1 MYDWNKVSKRG
12 GGFTSSMPRSLAKE
26 LREQEEKAKEASKQ
40 TSLKRRAPDPPSHT
54 STLPSSNRLQ
64 NDTISMADPS
74 LSGPYFFPT
83 LPRSTVSALD
93 SSNPKGCFCQ
103 MGSVFRALVFLCL
116 ILGVTGGLIYWIY
129 MVHFLKEDGTYPDAK
144 GTISKIKT
152 DIRSKY
158 PYYNRS
164 KNYLRFL
171 TTILHLECLLFG
183 RNLCTISS

>member
-40 TSLKRRAPDPPSHT
+40 SSLKRRAPDPPSRT

-83 LPRSTVSALD
+83 LPRSTAFTND
-93 SSNPKGCFCQ
+93 SNNPKGCFCQ

-129 MVHFLKEDGTYPDAK
+129 MVHFLKEDGTYPDPK
-144 GTISKIKT
+144 ETISKIKT

-164 KNYLRFL
+164 KNY
-171 TTILHLECLLFG
+171 TIHKLINKEICSYSF
-183 RNLCTISS
+183 